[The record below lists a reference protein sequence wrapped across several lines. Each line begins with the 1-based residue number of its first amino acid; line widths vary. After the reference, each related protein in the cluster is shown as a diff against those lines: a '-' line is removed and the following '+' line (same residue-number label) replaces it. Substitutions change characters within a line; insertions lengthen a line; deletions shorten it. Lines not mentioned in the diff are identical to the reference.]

1 MSKRRI
7 FQVSK
12 TQTPANVI
20 PRTQSE
26 DDRVAISLRL
36 WTSPCTSV
44 TMTCLGLESSCSD
57 VAKVT
62 RAHLERSGQCPLPLQ
77 SWRQTAPHDLP
88 RRPNSARTAR
98 LGGDRPRGA
107 GASATEPLRF
117 KFDLILTN
125 LILKSHS
132 SESRVTTRLENPF
145 SWAPSGLRW
154 QPWQAWGH
162 EPRTPVLVLWT
173 VQTLVGVSA
182 PRLGL
187 SLSLAHLAVCQH
199 THVPFGG

>member
-7 FQVSK
+7 FQASK

-36 WTSPCTSV
+36 WTSPCTSI

-98 LGGDRPRGA
+98 LGGEWPPVA

-125 LILKSHS
+125 LILKSYS
-132 SESRVTTRLENPF
+132 SEPQATTRLENPSPGLPVGCGGSRGKPGDMNPEPQ
-145 SWAPSGLRW
+145 SWSSGLC
-154 QPWQAWGH
+154 
-162 EPRTPVLVLWT
+162 
-173 VQTLVGVSA
+173 
-182 PRLGL
+182 RL
-187 SLSLAHLAVCQH
+187 
-199 THVPFGG
+199 